1 MMKLNVQHTTKK
13 AIAYLILGLMGLL
26 IINKA
31 VFLHSHVLANGT
43 VISHAHPYQ
52 STDDSKPFQ
61 SHHHTKAA
69 FFLFDTIQ
77 LLFNSIPFGLIFFIP
92 NFRTKVFFSG
102 ITQIAPEYFSSARN
116 RAPPVILLK

>member
-1 MMKLNVQHTTKK
+1 MMLRIRQTAKK
-13 AIAYLILGLMGLL
+13 QIAYLILGLMGLL

-92 NFRTKVFFSG
+92 NFRTKVFFSS
-102 ITQIAPEYFSSARN
+102 ITQIAPEYFSSTRS

>member
-1 MMKLNVQHTTKK
+1 MLSIRHTAKK
-13 AIAYLILGLMGLL
+13 QIVYLIIVLMGLM

-31 VFLHSHVLANGT
+31 VFLHSHVLADGT

-61 SHHHTKAA
+61 SHHHTNAA

-102 ITQIAPEYFSSARN
+102 ITQIAPEYFSSTRN

>member
-1 MMKLNVQHTTKK
+1 MLIIRHTAKK
-13 AIAYLILGLMGLL
+13 QIVYLIIGLMGLM

-31 VFLHSHVLANGT
+31 IFLHSHILTNGT

-52 STDDSKPFQ
+52 STDNSKPFQ

-69 FFLFDTIQ
+69 FFLFDNIQ
-77 LLFNSIPFGLIFFIP
+77 LLFNSIPFGLIFLIP

-102 ITQIAPEYFSSARN
+102 FTQIAPEYFSSTRN
-116 RAPPVILLK
+116 RAPPLMFL

>member
-1 MMKLNVQHTTKK
+1 MMKLNIQHTAKR

-31 VFLHSHVLANGT
+31 VFLHSHVLADGT

-69 FFLFDTIQ
+69 FFLFNNIE
-77 LLFNSIPFGLIFFIP
+77 LFFYSFPFGLIFFIP
-92 NFRTKVFFSG
+92 DLRTKVFISG
-102 ITQIAPEYFSSARN
+102 FTQIAPEYFSSTRN
-116 RAPPVILLK
+116 RAPPVILFK